1 METKD
6 KINEEVDLIAMLLA
20 LRDIR
25 SRLFESDLPQ
35 SDSNVK

>member
-6 KINEEVDLIAMLLA
+6 KIKEEIDFIAMLLA

-25 SRLFESDLPQ
+25 SQLLESDSVR
-35 SDSNVK
+35 SDSDVK